1 MPKDIKNTIRIIISF
16 FCGMF
21 FALFLV
27 WIYSKLGPYDVR
39 IKSFTENGSYVEY
52 PQIKGLKNKEKQKKI
67 NFLLKEQI
75 YLGVRDMYC
84 LPYVSFSDPECVYDF
99 HIEEG
104 FICERF
110 ASFCYS
116 FNVEGHLDLGEDSL
130 PKGRK
135 NYGVI
140 IDMDTG
146 EVLSNYG
153 FMDMDNRLQYDI
165 ENSKLEKEDKDLI
178 LNRLNGGFLYETIF
192 YVDKDKNIVFFCDEE
207 SVKVPYDELKY
218 AIDPLFFDSLKK
230 K

>member
-1 MPKDIKNTIRIIISF
+1 M
-16 FCGMF
+16 
-21 FALFLV
+21 LFR
-27 WIYSKLGPYDVR
+27 S
-39 IKSFTENGSYVEY
+39 
-52 PQIKGLKNKEKQKKI
+52 
-67 NFLLKEQI
+67 
-75 YLGVRDMYC
+75 
-84 LPYVSFSDPECVYDF
+84 
-99 HIEEG
+99 
-104 FICERF
+104 
-110 ASFCYS
+110 YS

-146 EVLSNYG
+146 EVLSNSG

-218 AIDPLFFDSLKK
+218 VIDPLFFDSLKK
-230 K
+230 E